1 MADVRKYV
9 GVFTGKTV
17 KPEDGEDITKFTKG
31 DKVVVFK
38 LADYVD
44 FLEDLDKIQH
54 GTPEEVEEVTK
65 KNNL

>member
-1 MADVRKYV
+1 MVDVRKYT

-17 KPEDGEDITKFTKG
+17 KPEAGEDVTKFTKG
-31 DKVVVFK
+31 DRVVVFN

-44 FLEDLDKIQH
+44 LLEDMDNVQH